1 MENNLRYLYEW
12 VNEMGL
18 NGRADSPTANYME
31 HNFGH
36 AKQHLSEAFF
46 VLNILAFF
54 MHQIFELVDGL
65 YGQARAEF
73 SARTEYWNG

>member
-36 AKQHLSEAFF
+36 AKQHLSENRSQLSLYKWFR
-46 VLNILAFF
+46 LF
-54 MHQIFELVDGL
+54 MCRNPGAAKFKLKCCHQCFCIRL
-65 YGQARAEF
+65 
-73 SARTEYWNG
+73 